1 MVRTKFQAALL
12 LRESPVDALEVL
24 TEISNRL
31 QTYQTFPPGLII
43 AIGECIR
50 DVLLEVNDVK
60 AQKVADA
67 KRAAD
72 LRTLTGESK

>member
-1 MVRTKFQAALL
+1 MARTKFEASLL
-12 LRESPVDALEVL
+12 LRESPADAFDVL

-50 DVLLEVNDVK
+50 DVLLEVENVK
-60 AQKVADA
+60 AQKVADR
-67 KRAAD
+67 KKAAE
-72 LRTLTGESK
+72 LERYTSKAL